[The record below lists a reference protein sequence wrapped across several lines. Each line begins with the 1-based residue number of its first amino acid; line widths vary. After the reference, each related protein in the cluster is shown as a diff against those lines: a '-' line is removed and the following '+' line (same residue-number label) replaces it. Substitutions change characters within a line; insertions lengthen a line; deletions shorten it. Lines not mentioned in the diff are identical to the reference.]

1 MAARRALGIRGMV
14 SYAIIT
20 QLRGTALAV
29 TAASM
34 VMLLASLANRLSPAG
49 FAPKAIDGAIH
60 WSGWMAGVPEGT
72 YTFGVPPAGVAR
84 LAIDGRL
91 VADGTT
97 SASIHLDPSLHAF
110 DFEDR
115 RTRSEARGPDSAT
128 PPVTWSRAGSEP
140 SAVPR
145 SVLFSRRPKPLTLA
159 VVSAL
164 RFTEAASQWLWVIT
178 LVASVAVLELAA
190 WVSIRASIAAEV
202 DWLRLRWIVMGSL
215 LLNLVPIWWGL
226 PAIWPPDELTPT
238 TWMRGLEAHF
248 SNGWFD
254 RWPPFHY
261 YVLTAANAPVLLL
274 NAFGRINFSTPPW
287 PQVLTLVDRSV
298 SVVLAAGTLIAV
310 AVVAARMFG
319 RRAGLFAAA
328 VFALAVPFPYYAK
341 TANLD
346 VPYVFWFAVSLV
358 FFFPLLERLR
368 VRDAVWFGAAAALAI
383 CTKDQA
389 YALYP
394 LMLLAIA
401 VCAWRA
407 SRIAPLVVGGTIA
420 AAMFAVCHNLLF
432 NWDGFV
438 SHVRFI
444 AGPGNENYR
453 VFAPTLGGRLELL
466 RLTSTLIKDSWGW
479 PLTIVCAAGVVHAVA
494 VRRCRPAL
502 ILLAPAISYY
512 IGFLDV
518 ILYNYDRFLLPVT
531 LILSMFGGY
540 AIDRWIGTGMRSWR
554 AGAIGVMFAYSVLYA
569 ATIDALMLRDSRY
582 VVARWASEQLQP
594 GEMVAISGPHELEP
608 TFTVPYLD
616 IATRA
621 DLERAQP
628 AYYVLSADYAV
639 AAPLDTEWGQ
649 LVAALRGGTADYG
662 LIARVRCP
670 SPWPWL
676 PDAHPE
682 LIGPRQMSSR
692 VGAVSVLRDI
702 NPTLEI
708 YAHGSRPRANVSCAA
723 TLLP

>member
-1 MAARRALGIRGMV
+1 V
-14 SYAIIT
+14 
-20 QLRGTALAV
+20 
-29 TAASM
+29 
-34 VMLLASLANRLSPAG
+34 
-49 FAPKAIDGAIH
+49 IH
-60 WSGWMAGVPEGT
+60 WNGWMAGVPEGI
-72 YTFGVPPAGVAR
+72 YTFGVPPSGVAR
-84 LAIDGRL
+84 LAIDGRV

-97 SASIHLDPSLHAF
+97 ASPIHLDPSLHAF

-115 RTRSEARGPDSAT
+115 RGTPQVLRPDGAT
-128 PPVTWSRAGSEP
+128 PPVTWSRAGSETAP
-140 SAVPR
+140 VPR
-145 SVLFSRRPKPLTLA
+145 AVLFSRRPRPLTLA
-159 VVSAL
+159 CVSAL
-164 RFTEAASQWLWVIT
+164 RFTEAASQWLWVVT
-178 LVASVAVLELAA
+178 LVASVAVLGLAA
-190 WVSIRASIAAEV
+190 WAATRASIAARV
-202 DWLRLRWIVMGSL
+202 DWPRLRWIVIASL
-215 LLNLVPIWWGL
+215 VLNLVPIWWGL
-226 PAIWPPDELTPT
+226 PAIWPPDELMPT
-238 TWMRGLEAHF
+238 TWLRGLEAHF

-261 YVLTAANAPVLLL
+261 YVLTVANAPVLVL
-274 NAFGRINFSTPPW
+274 NAFGRINVTATPW
-287 PQVLTLVDRSV
+287 PQVLTLVDRSI
-298 SVVLAAGTLIAV
+298 SVVLAAGTLIAI

-319 RRAGLFAAA
+319 RRAGLCSAA

-368 VRDAVWFGAAAALAI
+368 VRDAAAFGAAATLAI

-394 LMLLAIA
+394 LMALAIA

-407 SRIAPLVVGGTIA
+407 RRIAPLVVGGAIA
-420 AAMFAVCHNLLF
+420 AVIFAVCHNLLF

-453 VFAPTLGGRLELL
+453 VFAPTLAGRLELL
-466 RLTSTLIKDSWGW
+466 RLTGMLIKDSWGW
-479 PLTIVCAAGVVHAVA
+479 PLTIVCAAGVAHALA
-494 VRRCRPAL
+494 VRRCTPAL
-502 ILLAPAISYY
+502 VLLAPAISYY
-512 IGFLDV
+512 FGFVNV

-531 LILSMFGGY
+531 LILAMFGGY
-540 AIDRWIGTGMRSWR
+540 AIDRWIGTGVRSWR
-554 AGAIGVMFAYSVLYA
+554 ARAIGVLFAYSVLYA

-582 VVARWASEQLQP
+582 VVARWASERLQP

-621 DLERAQP
+621 DLEREQP
-628 AYYVLSADYAV
+628 AYYVLSVDYAG
-639 AAPLDTEWGQ
+639 AAPPDTEWGQ
-649 LVAALRGGTADYG
+649 LIAALRSGTAGYG

-682 LIGPRQMSSR
+682 LVGPRRISPE

-708 YAHGSRPRANVSCAA
+708 YARGSGPRADLSCAA